1 VCGNHLCAYQY
12 YLMGRGPS
20 LEVSRKVGFSAS
32 KTEFFVQYEIC
43 HNLPTVDLLVS
54 LAYSAAAGGVL
65 EDPLPVNLGLRV
77 RAPKND
83 PGTFWPGTDGL
94 CDFDAL
100 DLTGV
105 RAICSLP
112 GTSAHPRMGV

>member
-1 VCGNHLCAYQY
+1 MNTIGWTVL
-12 YLMGRGPS
+12 RPES
-20 LEVSRKVGFSAS
+20 F
-32 KTEFFVQYEIC
+32 TQYEIC

-77 RAPKND
+77 KPPKSSFST
-83 PGTFWPGTDGL
+83 PGLGMDGL

-100 DLTGV
+100 DIVGV
-105 RAICSLP
+105 RAVFFLLQTPIHLHT
-112 GTSAHPRMGV
+112 GIG